1 MASIRS
7 YKAAKGRAWR
17 VQYRGPDGK
26 SHTKQGFRTKNEAQ
40 AWADINATHM
50 HQQDWIDPN
59 AGRIK
64 VNEVHTAWWA
74 TLAPRK
80 PNYRRQLHSAWEHH
94 VKPQWGH
101 RQVASIMPSEV
112 QAWVGTIEKHRPGRG
127 DDGEEDTTPS
137 ATLVLNCHAVL
148 MQILEVAVN
157 DGLMRKNPAKG
168 IKLPKKP
175 GPVKVYLTQEQLNA
189 LVRECGPR
197 GDIIAVLGTC
207 GIRWGELAGLRVRD
221 VNVLRR
227 RLTVAQAI
235 ARDDAGEWVPMEPKS
250 WEQRTV
256 AVPASIMPLIV
267 RAIEGKGPDDFVWER
282 PSGGC
287 LRPLGHTS
295 FFAHA
300 VNRCVEDGRIPGRL
314 TPHGLRHVA
323 AGLMVASGASVKA
336 VQKQLGH
343 KSAMLTLDTYADLFD
358 GDLDEV
364 AGRMDE
370 GLRGMSWNCRGIA

>member
-1 MASIRS
+1 MASIKP
-7 YKAAKGRAWR
+7 YKTAKGRAWR
-17 VQYRGPDGK
+17 VQYRSPDGRDR
-26 SHTKQGFRTKNEAQ
+26 TKQGFRTKNEAQ
-40 AWADINATHM
+40 AWADKNAVHM
-50 HQQDWIDPN
+50 NEQDWIDPN
-59 AGRIK
+59 AGK
-64 VNEVHTAWWA
+64 VTVDELHPAWWA

-80 PNYRRQLHSAWEHH
+80 PNYRRQLNSAWEHH
-94 VKPQWGH
+94 VRHHWGH
-101 RQVASIMPSEV
+101 RKVNSIKPSEV
-112 QAWVGTIEKHRPGRG
+112 QAWMGSIEKQRPGR
-127 DDGEEDTTPS
+127 EYDTTPS
-137 ATLVLNCHAVL
+137 ATLILNCHAVL

-157 DGLMRKNPAKG
+157 DGLIRKNPTKG

-207 GIRWGELAGLRVRD
+207 GLRWGELARLRVRD

-235 ARDDAGEWVPMEPKS
+235 ARDDSGEWVPMEPKS

-256 AVPASIMPLIV
+256 VVPASIMPLIV
-267 RAIEGKGPDDFVWER
+267 KAVEGKGLDEFVWER

-300 VNRCVEDGRIPGRL
+300 VKRCVQNGVISDSL
-314 TPHGLRHVA
+314 TLHGLRHVA

-336 VQKQLGH
+336 GPKRQDVLVKL
-343 KSAMLTLDTYADLFD
+343 Y
-358 GDLDEV
+358 V
-364 AGRMDE
+364 
-370 GLRGMSWNCRGIA
+370 

>member
-1 MASIRS
+1 MASIKP
-7 YKAAKGRAWR
+7 YKTAKGRAWR
-17 VQYRGPDGK
+17 VQYRDPAGK
-26 SHTKQGFRTKNEAQ
+26 NRTKQGFRTKNEAQ
-40 AWADINATHM
+40 AWADKNSTTIRTG
-50 HQQDWIDPN
+50 DWIDPN
-59 AGRIK
+59 AGK
-64 VNEVHTAWWA
+64 ATVDELHPAWWA

-80 PNYRRQLHSAWEHH
+80 PNYRRQLNSAWEHH
-94 VKPQWGH
+94 VKPHWGH
-101 RQVASIMPSEV
+101 RKVNSIKPSEV
-112 QAWVGTIEKHRPGRG
+112 QEWVGSIEKQRPGR
-127 DDGEEDTTPS
+127 EQDTTPS
-137 ATLVLNCHAVL
+137 ATLILNCHAVL

-157 DGLMRKNPAKG
+157 DGLIRKNPAKG
-168 IKLPKKP
+168 VKLPKKP

-207 GIRWGELAGLRVRD
+207 GLRWGELAGLRVRD

-235 ARDDAGEWVPMEPKS
+235 ARDDSGEWVPMEPKS

-267 RAIEGKGPDDFVWER
+267 KAIEGKGLDEFVWER

-300 VNRCVEDGRIPGRL
+300 VKRCVRDGVISDSL

-370 GLRGMSWNCRGIA
+370 GLRGLSWGVA

>member
-1 MASIRS
+1 MASIKQ
-7 YKAAKGRAWR
+7 YKTAKGKAWR
-17 VQYRGPDGK
+17 VQYRSPDGK
-26 SHTKQGFRTKNEAQ
+26 NRTKQGFRTKNEAQ
-40 AWADINATHM
+40 AWADKNAVSI

-59 AGRIK
+59 AGK
-64 VNEVHTAWWA
+64 VTVDELHPAWWA

-80 PNYRRQLHSAWEHH
+80 PNYRRQLNSAWEHH
-94 VKPQWGH
+94 VRHHWGH
-101 RQVASIMPSEV
+101 RKVNSIKPSEV
-112 QAWVGTIEKHRPGRG
+112 QAWVGSIEKQRPGR
-127 DDGEEDTTPS
+127 EHDTTPS
-137 ATLVLNCHAVL
+137 ATLILNWHAVL
-148 MQILEVAVN
+148 MQILEIAVN
-157 DGLMRKNPAKG
+157 DGLIRKNPAKG

-207 GIRWGELAGLRVRD
+207 GLRWGELAGLRVRD

-227 RLTVAQAI
+227 RLTVVQAI
-235 ARDDAGEWVPMEPKS
+235 ARDDSGEWVPMEPKS

-267 RAIEGKGPDDFVWER
+267 KAVEGKGLDEFVWER

-300 VNRCVEDGRIPGRL
+300 VKRCVQNGVISDSL

-370 GLRGMSWNCRGIA
+370 GLRGLSWGVA